1 MPKKKPMQGK
11 PVVNKELDGMEIEIN
26 EFGEIVRNFPIE
38 KLNKFLDKEVDDKK
52 LAERDDYDEIRKGEG
67 LQKQNKG
74 KQNKDGKDTRG
85 GDPIPL

>member
-26 EFGEIVRNFPIE
+26 EFGEIVRNFPFE

>member
-1 MPKKKPMQGK
+1 MPKKKPMEGK

-52 LAERDDYDEIRKGEG
+52 LAEREDYDEIRKGEG
-67 LQKQNKG
+67 LDKQKDKG
-74 KQNKDGKDTRG
+74 KEDKRG